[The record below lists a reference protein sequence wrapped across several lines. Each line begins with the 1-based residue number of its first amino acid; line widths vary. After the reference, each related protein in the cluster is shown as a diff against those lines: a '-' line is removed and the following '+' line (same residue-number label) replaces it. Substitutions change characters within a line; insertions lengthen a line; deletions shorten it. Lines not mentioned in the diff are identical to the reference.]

1 MVALYAY
8 RIYLILVVY
17 LVFLGCCIQNL
28 LVWIRHVAVDVHE
41 LVDHVLRDDGSSRQI
56 LHDDV
61 FQTSDRSAAYT
72 HVYLGDVLLENILQ
86 LLDDAD
92 EALPRLVD
100 VIDNT
105 LSDAR
110 R

>member
-8 RIYLILVVY
+8 RVNLILVVY
-17 LVFLGCCIQNL
+17 LVFLSCCIQNL
-28 LVWIRHVAVDVHE
+28 LIRICHVSVDVHE
-41 LVDHVLRDDGSSRQI
+41 LVNHILRNDGSSWQI
-56 LHDDV
+56 LYDYILE
-61 FQTSDRSAAYT
+61 TSDGSASHT
-72 HVYLGDVLLENILQ
+72 HIHLGDVLLENVLQ
-86 LLDDAD
+86 LLDDVD